1 MTPPIPKVISL
12 HPSGYLGGVHL
23 PHLTVQRGDPFRIG
37 GRLIRRWS
45 LTVSYLTK
53 EQWATLEDVINVAL
67 VDSIDR
73 AIDGTAHVHGGAAVS
88 FRLAEWPDGV
98 YASVYITSVPDDRT
112 PFGGPQGWERS
123 GRTVQLEL
131 EEA

>member
-1 MTPPIPKVISL
+1 MNF
-12 HPSGYLGGVHL
+12 LGGVPL
-23 PHLTVQRGDPFRIG
+23 PRLTAQRGDPMRIG

-45 LTVSYLTK
+45 LTVSYLTA
-53 EQWATLEDVINVAL
+53 EQWAALEDVINVAL
-67 VDSIDR
+67 VGSIDR

-88 FRLAEWPDGV
+88 FRLAEWPEGV
-98 YASVYITSVPDDRT
+98 FAAVYITSGPDERT
-112 PFGGPQGWERS
+112 PFGGQLGWERS